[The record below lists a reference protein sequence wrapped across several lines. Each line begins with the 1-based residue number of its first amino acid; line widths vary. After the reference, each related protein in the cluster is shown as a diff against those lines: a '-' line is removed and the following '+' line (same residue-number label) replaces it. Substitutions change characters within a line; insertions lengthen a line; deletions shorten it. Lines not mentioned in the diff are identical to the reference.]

1 MYLKPKL
8 LSSAIL
14 SSLLLT
20 PFAVLAEEPVDA
32 GKMTVTGIL
41 PDRLEAVP
49 GSFSIIDE
57 AYLEERRPIS
67 NIERLRTVPGVN
79 VVPDG
84 SMGFDVNIGI
94 RGQNPRRSAKA
105 MIMEDGMHLQLA
117 PYGDPVVHYTTPSSA
132 LSRVE
137 VIKGANQILYGPQT
151 LGGAVNFI
159 TKPVPRSGE
168 VEGSLTSAFG
178 NQDYRLLDGTVGYGN
193 DLGGFMFGFTQNKGD
208 GIFDGS
214 EFDVKDYRF
223 KGEIDITERQ
233 TLGLKLVHTRDRRNQ
248 TENYLTIDE
257 YDRDPYSHPT
267 VDLDEWEQDRDVV
280 QLTHAFQANDNF
292 RLTSQAYYTDSFRNG
307 LRASNSGRI
316 DGNGF
321 SSSRLRS
328 CPAAGGG
335 TILAS
340 EVDDVSICGGRH
352 APRQYY
358 TWGVETRADFSHN
371 LFGLENDAIVGVRYH
386 RENINRQQVFAQNPA
401 EREDYELALANGF
414 RNLGDGDYELEGA
427 YIETRAL
434 SYFAQ
439 NTFYVGNNWAITP
452 GFRVED
458 VNQTEFDQYNPAD
471 RENLSYTEF
480 LPSFGVAW
488 NGITKT
494 TVFAGVH
501 KGIAPARA
509 DREFTADGGRADP
522 EESTLFELGFR
533 SNYYNGVVLEA
544 TLFHNDIENT
554 LIDFIDTFDNS
565 GDSKQTGIELA
576 GRVNFGDIYNTT
588 NNFYISG
595 AYTNLWTAEYED
607 GVDQNINGNR
617 MQYAP
622 EHLLNLDFGY
632 EHSSGIN
639 ARIGVQ
645 HVSKQ
650 FVDDGNTRDEIRD
663 AENPERRQ
671 GIQGIIPSYTIWNA
685 GINYKVPNSGV
696 TLFASVENL
705 FDKEYL
711 VSRNEGKLAGRERLF
726 FGGITYD
733 F

>member
-1 MYLKPKL
+1 MNLKPKL

-14 SSLLLT
+14 SSLLLA
-20 PFAVLAEEPVDA
+20 PFAVSAEEDVVDT

-49 GSFSIIDE
+49 GSFDVIDDE
-57 AYLEERRPIS
+57 YLQDRRPIS
-67 NIERLRTVPGVN
+67 NIERLRTVPGIN

-84 SMGFDVNIGI
+84 SMGFDTNIGI
-94 RGQNPRRSAKA
+94 RGQDPRRSAKA
-105 MIMEDGMHLQLA
+105 MIMEDGVPLQLA
-117 PYGDPVVHYTTPSSA
+117 PYGDPVVHYTTPSQVT
-132 LSRVE
+132 SRVE
-137 VIKGANQILYGPQT
+137 VIKGAGQILYGPQT
-151 LGGAVNFI
+151 LGGAVNFV
-159 TKPVPRSGE
+159 TKPVPRNGE
-168 VEGSLTSAFG
+168 IEGSVTSAFG
-178 NQDYRLLDGTVGYGN
+178 NQDYRLLHGNVGFGN
-193 DLGGFMFGFTQNKGD
+193 EFGGVMFDFTQNKGD
-208 GIFDGS
+208 GIFDDS

-223 KGEIDITERQ
+223 KGELQVTERQ

-267 VDLDEWEQDRDVV
+267 VELDEWEQDRDVV
-280 QLTHAFQANDNF
+280 QLSHIFDVNDDF
-292 RLTSQAYYTDSFRNG
+292 TLRSQAYYTDTFRNG

-316 DGNGF
+316 DGDGF

-358 TWGVETRADFSHN
+358 TWGAETRADFSHN
-371 LFGLENDAIVGVRYH
+371 LFGLENDAIVGIRYH
-386 RENINRQQVFAQNPA
+386 RENIHRQQVFAQNPA
-401 EREDYELALANGF
+401 EREDYDLALAN
-414 RNLGDGDYELEGA
+414 NVGDIEGA

-439 NTFYVGNNWAITP
+439 NTFFVGNDWAVTP

-458 VNQTEFDQYNPAD
+458 VNQTEFDQFNPAD
-471 RENLSYTEF
+471 RDNVSYTEF

-488 NGITKT
+488 NGIANT

-501 KGIAPARA
+501 EGISPARA
-509 DREFTADGGRADP
+509 DREFTADGGRAEP

-533 SNYYNGVVLEA
+533 SAYYKGIEVSA
-544 TLFHNDIENT
+544 TLFHNDIDNT
-554 LIDFIDTFDNS
+554 VVDLGTTFENS
-565 GDSKQTGIELA
+565 GESEQQGIELA

-595 AYTNLWTAEYED
+595 AYTNLWTAEYEKARNPED
-607 GVDQNINGNR
+607 DGNR

-632 EHSSGIN
+632 EHVSGIN

-650 FVDDGNTRDEIRD
+650 FVDDANTRDEILD

-685 GINYKVPNSGV
+685 TVNYQVPNSGV

-705 FDKEYL
+705 FDKEFL

>member
-67 NIERLRTVPGVN
+67 NIERLRTVPGLN

-94 RGQNPRRSAKA
+94 RGQNPRRSSKA

-137 VIKGANQILYGPQT
+137 VVKGAGQILYGPQT
-151 LGGAVNFI
+151 LGGAVNFV
-159 TKPVPRSGE
+159 TKPVPRNGE
-168 VEGSLTSAFG
+168 LEGSVTSAFG

-193 DLGGFMFGFTQNKGD
+193 DLGGFSFGFTQNKGD
-208 GIFDGS
+208 GVYSNS
-214 EFDVKDYRF
+214 EYDVKDYRF
-223 KGEIDITERQ
+223 KGELDITERQ

-248 TENYLTIDE
+248 TEAYLTPFE
-257 YDRDPYSHPT
+257 YDRDPYSHPSIQN
-267 VDLDEWEQDRDVV
+267 DEWEQDRDVV
-280 QLTHAFQANDNF
+280 QLQHIFRFNDNF
-292 RLTSQAYYTDSFRNG
+292 KLTSQAYYTDTFRNG
-307 LRASNSGRI
+307 LRSTEENEDG
-316 DGNGF
+316 DVNGNGNITSVF
-321 SSSRLRS
+321 RNCPGQGGEGQLAGDVDARL
-328 CPAAGGG
+328 CA
-335 TILAS
+335 
-340 EVDDVSICGGRH
+340 GRH

-358 TWGVETRADFSHN
+358 TRGLETRGDLSHS
-371 LFGLENDAIVGVRYH
+371 LFGLNHDTIFGVRYH
-386 RENINRQQVFAQNPA
+386 EENIHRQEILAQSVA
-401 EREDYELALANGF
+401 ERENYDLALANNPADVEEAF
-414 RNLGDGDYELEGA
+414 IKTN
-427 YIETRAL
+427 AL
-434 SYFAQ
+434 SYYLQ
-439 NTFYVGNNWAITP
+439 NTTYVGNWSFTP

-458 VNQTEFDQYNPAD
+458 VRTSENFFEGGVQEN
-471 RENLSYTEF
+471 RESLSYTEF

-488 NGITKT
+488 NGIANT
-494 TVFAGVH
+494 TVFAGIH

-509 DREFTADGGRADP
+509 DREFSEDGGRADP
-522 EESTLFELGFR
+522 EESTLYEVGARSQYFNGISFE
-533 SNYYNGVVLEA
+533 VA
-544 TLFHNDIENT
+544 LFHNDIQNT
-554 LIDFIDTFDNS
+554 LVDFGDTFDNS
-565 GDSKQTGIELA
+565 GDSEQTGIELA
-576 GRVNFGDIYNTT
+576 GRIDFGDIFGWT
-588 NNFYISG
+588 NNIYLSG
-595 AYTNLWTAEYED
+595 AYTNLWTAEYKD
-607 GVDQNINGNR
+607 GPDPAINGNR

-622 EHLLNLDFGY
+622 EHLLNVDLGY
-632 EHSSGIN
+632 EHQSGVN

-650 FVDDGNTRDEIRD
+650 FVDDGNTRVEDVSGL
-663 AENPERRQ
+663 Q
-671 GIQGIIPSYTIWNA
+671 GTIPSFTIWNA
-685 GINYKVPNSGV
+685 SVNYRVPNSGV
-696 TLFASVENL
+696 TLFAVVENL

-711 VSRNEGKLAGRERLF
+711 VSRNEGKLVGRERLF

>member
-1 MYLKPKL
+1 MNLKPKII
-8 LSSAIL
+8 STAIM
-14 SSLLLT
+14 SSLMLM
-20 PFAVLAEEPVDA
+20 PYAVLAEEDA
-32 GKMTVTGIL
+32 IDTGKMTVTGIL

-49 GSFSIIDE
+49 GSFQIIDE
-57 AYLEERRPIS
+57 EYLEERRPIS
-67 NIERLRTVPGVN
+67 NIERLRTVPGLN

-84 SMGFDVNIGI
+84 SMGFDTNIGI

-105 MIMEDGMHLQLA
+105 MIMEDGIHLQLA

-151 LGGAVNFI
+151 LGGAVNFV
-159 TKPVPRSGE
+159 TKPVPRNGE
-168 VEGSLTSAFG
+168 VEGSVTTAFG

-193 DLGGFMFGFTQNKGD
+193 DVGGFMFGFTQNKGD
-208 GIFDGS
+208 GIFSGS
-214 EFDVKDYRF
+214 DFDVKDYRF
-223 KGEIDITERQ
+223 KGELNITDRQ

-248 TENYLTIDE
+248 TENYLSRDE
-257 YDRDPYSHPT
+257 YARDPYSHPT
-267 VDLDEWEQDRDVV
+267 VELDEWEQDRDVV
-280 QLTHAFQANDNF
+280 QLTHDFQVNDNF
-292 RLTSQAYYTDSFRNG
+292 RLSSQAYYTDSFRNG
-307 LRASNSGRI
+307 LRGSNSAEQDPVTGE
-316 DGNGF
+316 F
-321 SSSRLRS
+321 VARLRA
-328 CPAAGGG
+328 CPADDD
-335 TILAS
+335 TLVTQ
-340 EVDDVSICGGRH
+340 VDDISQCGGRH

-358 TWGVETRADFSHN
+358 TWGAETRADFSHN
-371 LFGLENDAIVGVRYH
+371 LFGLENDAIVGIRYH
-386 RENINRQQVFAQNPA
+386 RENIHRQEVYASNVAQ
-401 EREDYELALANGF
+401 REDYELALIEGF
-414 RNLGDGDYELEGA
+414 DRSGA

-439 NTFYVGNNWAITP
+439 NTVYLGDWSLTP

-458 VNQTEFDQYNPAD
+458 VTQSEVNEFDPVD

-488 NGITKT
+488 NGIANT

-509 DREFTADGGRADP
+509 DREFTEDGGRADP
-522 EESTLFELGFR
+522 EESTLYEVGVR
-533 SNYYNGVVLEA
+533 STYFNGISMETA
-544 TLFHNDIENT
+544 LFHNDIKNT
-554 LIDFIDTFDNS
+554 LIDFGDTFDNS
-565 GDSKQTGIELA
+565 GDSKQTGIEIA
-576 GRVNFGDIYNTT
+576 GRVDFGDIYGWT
-588 NNFYISG
+588 NNIYLSG
-595 AYTNLWTAEYED
+595 AYTNLWTAEYDD
-607 GVDQNINGNR
+607 GPDPTINGNR

-622 EHLLNLDFGY
+622 EHLLNLDLGY

-650 FVDDGNTRDEIRD
+650 FVDDGNTRIESGDGVE
-663 AENPERRQ
+663 
-671 GIQGIIPSYTIWNA
+671 GTIPSYTIWNA

-696 TLFASVENL
+696 TLFAAVENL
-705 FDKEYL
+705 FDKEFL